1 MRPPITHLKFI
12 LAASADFSEPFSTFS
27 ACPDDILM
35 PSSRSAPGPPDS
47 EVKSERSENVFLRND
62 HIRPQTSGFFLERPT
77 KRLCFHRRR
86 TLRCVFDRLNRWN
99 CVRRVSRRFF
109 CIVPKKLQCKNAW
122 KWQTRTLLRTSELP
136 WETSRLKVF
145 FAIAVNPVRLMCR
158 YTLQTST
165 AAS

>member
-62 HIRPQTSGFFLERPT
+62 HIRPQTSGSFWRGRQKDCVSIGDGLSGVCLTGWISETVWDVSAEGSSALFQKSSSVRTPGSDRQGRSSEPPNFPE
-77 KRLCFHRRR
+77 KHRDWKFSSRS
-86 TLRCVFDRLNRWN
+86 RWT
-99 CVRRVSRRFF
+99 
-109 CIVPKKLQCKNAW
+109 QW
-122 KWQTRTLLRTSELP
+122 G
-136 WETSRLKVF
+136 
-145 FAIAVNPVRLMCR
+145 CR